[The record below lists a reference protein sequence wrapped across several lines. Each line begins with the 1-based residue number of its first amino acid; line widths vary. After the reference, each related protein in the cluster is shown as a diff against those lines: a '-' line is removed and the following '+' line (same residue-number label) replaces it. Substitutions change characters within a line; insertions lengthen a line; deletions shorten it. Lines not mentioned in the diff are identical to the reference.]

1 MVQEGRAI
9 YADPSSIIRAAAM
22 LLRHIGYTDEA
33 KRLDMALDI
42 CGQYERKV
50 VVTGRPNGA
59 TGSEFADYLMDTL
72 NDK

>member
-1 MVQEGRAI
+1 
-9 YADPSSIIRAAAM
+9 M

-72 NDK
+72 NDKELEAKWQSYQQQET